1 MQDCK
6 IKIIK
11 LEFYFR
17 KNGEMNMLTRKTK
30 KVLAIVLTGAVAL
43 PGMAS
48 GTLVSAKAKCTT
60 KKMTLQAGKKKTIK
74 IKGKVKKA
82 KYMFK
87 SSKPSIAKVN
97 KKGTVTA
104 KKAGKAVI
112 TIIEKKKAK
121 KKIIGKVNV
130 IVKNKKEVKKTME
143 PSTQPSM
150 APEATVSQ
158 TPVATASQSPVPAA
172 PSAPAATATPSST
185 PTASPKTTP
194 YNGPVV
200 SSKPKSFIDESF
212 DVPEDYE
219 EELDGYTYAEPKT
232 ITYYSKVSEADR
244 RAVVYLPADYDANKE
259 YPIMYLLHGIG
270 GSENEWKSGLPEYIT
285 GNLNKEGKIPEMI
298 IVCPNQLVQ
307 VPGEK
312 MPGYYLDPGRFVMFN
327 RMVDELRT
335 SLIPYME
342 ENYSIM
348 EGRDNHAIAG
358 LSMGGRTSL
367 YCGFYML
374 DYFSYIGAFEPAPGI
389 LPYNAEDGLFT
400 EDTFKIPEEYQD
412 TTLIMIQQGDND
424 NVVSDNPTKYHK
436 ALEKNGVR
444 HMFNNVPYGH
454 DWNAWREGLY
464 NFARRVFQ

>member
-1 MQDCK
+1 
-6 IKIIK
+6 
-11 LEFYFR
+11 
-17 KNGEMNMLTRKTK
+17 MLTRKTK

-112 TIIEKKKAK
+112 TITEKKKAK

-150 APEATVSQ
+150 APKATVSQ
-158 TPVATASQSPVPAA
+158 TPAANASQSPVSAA

-194 YNGPVV
+194 YNGPVA

-244 RAVVYLPADYDANKE
+244 RAVVYLPADYDANKK

-298 IVCPNQLVQ
+298 IVCPNQLVK

-436 ALEKNGVR
+436 VLEKNGVR

>member
-1 MQDCK
+1 
-6 IKIIK
+6 
-11 LEFYFR
+11 
-17 KNGEMNMLTRKTK
+17 MLTRKTK

-158 TPVATASQSPVPAA
+158 TPAANASQSPVSAA

-194 YNGPVV
+194 YNGPVA

-244 RAVVYLPADYDANKE
+244 KAVVYLPADYDANKE

-298 IVCPNQLVQ
+298 IVCPNQLVR

>member
-1 MQDCK
+1 
-6 IKIIK
+6 
-11 LEFYFR
+11 
-17 KNGEMNMLTRKTK
+17 MLTRKTK

-158 TPVATASQSPVPAA
+158 TPAATASQSPVSAA

-194 YNGPVV
+194 YNGPVA

>member
-1 MQDCK
+1 
-6 IKIIK
+6 
-11 LEFYFR
+11 
-17 KNGEMNMLTRKTK
+17 MLTRKTK

-150 APEATVSQ
+150 APKATVSQ
-158 TPVATASQSPVPAA
+158 TPAANASQSPVSAA

-194 YNGPVV
+194 YNGPVA

-389 LPYNAEDGLFT
+389 LPYSAEDGLFT
-400 EDTFKIPEEYQD
+400 EDTFKIPKEYQD

>member
-1 MQDCK
+1 
-6 IKIIK
+6 
-11 LEFYFR
+11 
-17 KNGEMNMLTRKTK
+17 MLTRKTK

-158 TPVATASQSPVPAA
+158 TPAANASQSPVSAA

-194 YNGPVV
+194 YNGPVA

-400 EDTFKIPEEYQD
+400 EDTFKIPKEYQD

>member
-1 MQDCK
+1 
-6 IKIIK
+6 
-11 LEFYFR
+11 
-17 KNGEMNMLTRKTK
+17 MLTRKTK

-112 TIIEKKKAK
+112 TITEKKKAK

-150 APEATVSQ
+150 APKATVSQ
-158 TPVATASQSPVPAA
+158 T
-172 PSAPAATATPSST
+172 PAATATPSST
-185 PTASPKTTP
+185 PTASPTVTPTASPKTTP
-194 YNGPVV
+194 YNGPVA
-200 SSKPKSFIDESF
+200 SSKPKSFIDKSF
-212 DVPEDYE
+212 DVPEDYA

-244 RAVVYLPADYDANKE
+244 RAVVYLPADYDANKK

-389 LPYNAEDGLFT
+389 LPYSAEEGLFT

>member
-1 MQDCK
+1 
-6 IKIIK
+6 
-11 LEFYFR
+11 
-17 KNGEMNMLTRKTK
+17 MLTRKTK
-30 KVLAIVLTGAVAL
+30 KVLAIVLTGAIAL

-60 KKMTLQAGKKKTIK
+60 KKMTLQVGKKKTIK

-104 KKAGKAVI
+104 KKVGKAVI
-112 TIIEKKKAK
+112 TITEKKKAK
-121 KKIIGKVNV
+121 KIVIGKVNV
-130 IVKNKKEVKKTME
+130 IVKNKKEVKKTVE
-143 PSTQPSM
+143 PSTQPSK

-158 TPVATASQSPVPAA
+158 TPAANASQSPVSAA

-185 PTASPKTTP
+185 PTASPTVTPTASPKTTP
-194 YNGPVV
+194 YNGPVA
-200 SSKPKSFIDESF
+200 SSKAKSFIDESF
-212 DVPEDYE
+212 DVPEDYA

-244 RAVVYLPADYDANKE
+244 RAVVYLPADYDANKK

-312 MPGYYLDPGRFVMFN
+312 MPDYYLDPGRFVMFN
-327 RMVDELRT
+327 RMVDELRS

-374 DYFSYIGAFEPAPGI
+374 DYFSYIGAFEPATGV
-389 LPYNAEDGLFT
+389 LPDSVEDGLFT
-400 EDTFKIPEEYQD
+400 EETFTIPKEYRD
-412 TTLIMIQQGDND
+412 TTLIMIQQGKYDK
-424 NVVSDNPTKYHK
+424 VVYNNPTLYHE
-436 ALEKNGVR
+436 ALEKNEVR
-444 HMFNNVPYGH
+444 HMFNTVPYGH
-454 DWNAWREGLY
+454 DWSAWKEGLY
-464 NFARRVFQ
+464 NFARRAFQ

>member
-1 MQDCK
+1 
-6 IKIIK
+6 
-11 LEFYFR
+11 
-17 KNGEMNMLTRKTK
+17 MLTRKTK

-112 TIIEKKKAK
+112 TITEKKKAK

-150 APEATVSQ
+150 APKATVSQ
-158 TPVATASQSPVPAA
+158 TPAANASQSPVSAA

-194 YNGPVV
+194 YNGPVA

>member
-1 MQDCK
+1 
-6 IKIIK
+6 
-11 LEFYFR
+11 
-17 KNGEMNMLTRKTK
+17 MLTRKTK

-112 TIIEKKKAK
+112 TITEKKKAK

-150 APEATVSQ
+150 APKATVSQ
-158 TPVATASQSPVPAA
+158 TPAANASQSPVSAA

-194 YNGPVV
+194 YNGPVA

-424 NVVSDNPTKYHK
+424 NVVFDNPTKYHK